1 MLISEITAFLE
12 NAYQVLNEKFFDNE
26 LSKVVITIQSSPK
39 AFGHYTTWDAWKE
52 ESTGYRE
59 INIGA
64 ETLNRKIGNVI
75 ATLLHEMVHHYCDMK
90 GIKDTSRGN
99 VYHNKRFKN
108 EAECRGLVLDYDSR
122 IGFSI
127 THPSLMLMD
136 LINMQGWEN
145 VNLARNGGYRVSG
158 SNGSGGDNGSGSS
171 SGGADTGKPKSSTR
185 KYLCRVCGN
194 SVRATKEVNIACLDC
209 NTRMFVEEKTG

>member
-12 NAYQVLNEKFFDNE
+12 NAYEVLNQQFFNGE

-39 AFGHYTTWDAWKE
+39 AYGHYTTWDAWNE
-52 ESTGYRE
+52 ENRGYRE
-59 INIGA
+59 INIAA
-64 ETLNRKIGNVI
+64 ETLNRPIGNVI
-75 ATLLHEMVHHYCDMK
+75 ATLVHEMVHHYCNLK

-99 VYHNKRFKN
+99 VYHNKRFR
-108 EAECRGLVLDYDSR
+108 EQAEMRGLVLDYDGR

-136 LINMQGWEN
+136 LINSMGWEN
-145 VNLARNGGYRVSG
+145 VNLSRNGGYSSSG
-158 SNGSGGDNGSGSS
+158 GSGGDNGSGSS
-171 SGGADTGKPKSSTR
+171 SGGNDLGKPKSSTR
-185 KYLCRVCGN
+185 KYQCRVCGN

>member
-12 NAYQVLNEKFFDNE
+12 NAYEVLNQQFFNGE

-75 ATLLHEMVHHYCDMK
+75 ATLLHEMVHHYCNLK
-90 GIKDTSRGN
+90 GIKDTSRNG
-99 VYHNKRFKN
+99 VYHNKRFR
-108 EAECRGLVLDYDSR
+108 EQAEMRGLVLDYDNR

-136 LINMQGWEN
+136 LINLQGWEN
-145 VNLARNGGYRVSG
+145 VSLARNGGYSVSG
-158 SNGSGGDNGSGSS
+158 SNGSGGDNGSGSA
-171 SGGADTGKPKSSTR
+171 SGGTDTGKPKSSTR
-185 KYLCRVCGN
+185 KYQCRVCQN
-194 SVRATKEVNIACLDC
+194 SVRATKEVHIACLDC
-209 NTRMFVEEKTG
+209 NTQMLA